1 MNRLSRKSVNIHIHQ
16 IIVFFLA
23 WTPLVNRQTPKL
35 KYISSYHISSYLF
48 LSYQM
53 LSTYVIRAELDMT
66 DCDGKTALHL
76 SCSEGHYDV
85 VVIVTLEAGKIR

>member
-1 MNRLSRKSVNIHIHQ
+1 MTDCDGKTALHLSCSEGHYDVVVIVTLGASYRITSHLIIPYLVQ
-16 IIVFFLA
+16 I
-23 WTPLVNRQTPKL
+23 
-35 KYISSYHISSYLF
+35 
-48 LSYQM
+48 LS
-53 LSTYVIRAELDMT
+53 RAELDMT